1 MTEPERAEER
11 TGPHAGEHWDA
22 VWTAFR
28 DHYVKYQSENP
39 SWQAFFTEHHMYA
52 LDEALRAYDKARGMQ
67 GASDGPIAIE
77 HGLLMSGD
85 SMAVRSSDPEIEQ
98 VYPLVAWIR
107 HKQRSGGKVM
117 RRRVIVVEDWTEV
130 PRG

>member
-67 GASDGPIAIE
+67 AAN
-77 HGLLMSGD
+77 
-85 SMAVRSSDPEIEQ
+85 EIEWGCRDRHGQ
-98 VYPLVAWIR
+98 VHSVGVETEAHARAMRSMTPVRREVGPWI
-107 HKQRSGGKVM
+107 
-117 RRRVIVVEDWTEV
+117 EV
-130 PRG
+130 PHG

>member
-1 MTEPERAEER
+1 MAEPERAEER

-52 LDEALRAYDKARGMQ
+52 LDEALRAYDKARGTQ
-67 GASDGPIAIE
+67 AASDGPIAIE
-77 HGLLMSGD
+77 HGLLMSGGGVQTRAD
-85 SMAVRSSDPEIEQ
+85 GIEEI
-98 VYPLVAWIR
+98 YPLADWIE
-107 HKQRSGGKVM
+107 HEQRFGGKVM